1 MFGIII
7 FGGKCKLQTA
17 KEGTGWLILNVT
29 DTKDKKYEEKVYISV
44 YTSINSHKAEL
55 NKASSVYRG
64 VSVNAGVENSNNK
77 GNLKKSTIVS
87 VAGECKDYYRIKV
100 TDNVFTDGDEDAYCY
115 IEKKKLKL
123 SVAI

>member
-1 MFGIII
+1 MQIAD
-7 FGGKCKLQTA
+7 GKR
-17 KEGTGWLILNVT
+17 GTGWLILNVT

-87 VAGECKDYYRIKV
+87 VAGE
-100 TDNVFTDGDEDAYCY
+100 YCY